1 MVPCTLIDTIPHT
14 LGGYDWGYLAT
25 VRLNRSKVWS
35 GVLISTLFIFH
46 FSVALC
52 FLTWALVTPALM
64 SELTVKTVSN
74 SPPWKLLVFARL
86 SLIFKQLKKKFH
98 FISRVPP
105 LARHS
110 APTALEFITHKT
122 HVVFWAWQL
131 TCWRKSSRDAFV
143 CYVCSFLSGV
153 TVGDC
158 KSWHS
163 GSCWTESI

>member
-1 MVPCTLIDTIPHT
+1 MLERVSKDCKAQYIRERFWSWEKVCIILYLGWQNNTWEVFDYIDFWPLEQKSHFCAGYAGSMFLYSMVPCTLIDTIPHT

-86 SLIFKQLKKKFH
+86 SLIFKQLKKKIPFH
-98 FISRVPP
+98 
-105 LARHS
+105 L
-110 APTALEFITHKT
+110 
-122 HVVFWAWQL
+122 
-131 TCWRKSSRDAFV
+131 
-143 CYVCSFLSGV
+143 
-153 TVGDC
+153 
-158 KSWHS
+158 
-163 GSCWTESI
+163 